1 MKTMPFVLVGLIAAT
16 VPSFSKAPA
25 TTSRSGADYIA
36 HEWGTFT
43 SVQGSDGVQLE
54 WNPFVV
60 EELPGFVYNAMKP
73 RGRKMVLP
81 AVNAPIKLGFLARQ
95 RMETPVIYFYS
106 GEPRKVTVDVN
117 FPDGQFTE
125 WFPQLT
131 QLGSRPPLPARAGMA
146 SAMRWADVEIMPG
159 NGADEAKF
167 FPKDE
172 TGSHYYAA
180 RETDASG
187 IRITSPEGTS
197 EYEKFLFYRGVAQFV
212 APLTVRHFG
221 DNAEMISLE
230 NKSAGQLGQFFIYA
244 VRGGKAAMIKAGVI
258 DANVRNDVEFKFEKI
273 ARPLAEVRVELANEM
288 RQALVSEGLYERE
301 AAAMVKTWDDSWF
314 GEPGTRVLYL
324 LPQKWCDAALPLKLT
339 PAPSELK
346 RVFVG
351 RAELITPAQEWAI
364 LKEVVRYAEG
374 GSLQRKA
381 AVAAVSDLG
390 LGRFADAAARR
401 LMIQGPQAK
410 DFSQAVWSL
419 LDATRPA
426 PRNGTTTSTAQR

>member
-1 MKTMPFVLVGLIAAT
+1 MKTMPFVLVGLLAASLPASAKT
-16 VPSFSKAPA
+16 PA

-73 RGRKMVLP
+73 RDRKVVLP
-81 AVNAPIKLGFLARQ
+81 SFVSFAKLGSLARQ
-95 RMETPVIYFYS
+95 RMETPVIYFYADK
-106 GEPRKVTVDVN
+106 PQKVSVDVE

-125 WFPQLT
+125 WFPQLSE
-131 QLGSRPPLPARAGMA
+131 LNGKKAPAVIGRGM
-146 SAMRWADVEIMPG
+146 MRWGDIEIMPG
-159 NGADEAKF
+159 NGADEARF

-172 TGSHYYAA
+172 SGSHYYAA

-187 IRITSPEGTS
+187 IRVTGPDGVKEH
-197 EYEKFLFYRGVAQFV
+197 EKFLFYRGVAQFV
-212 APLTVRHFG
+212 APLKVRHSG
-221 DNAEMISLE
+221 DNAELISLE
-230 NKSAGQLGQFFIYA
+230 NTSAGGLGQFFIYA
-244 VRGGKAAMIKAGVI
+244 VRGGKAAMVKAGAL
-258 DANVRNDVEFKFEKI
+258 DAKVRNDVEFKFDKI
-273 ARPLAEVRVELANEM
+273 ARPLAEVRAELANEM

-324 LPQKWCDAALPLKLT
+324 LPQKWCDAVLPLKLT
-339 PAPSELK
+339 PAPNHLE

-374 GSLQRKA
+374 GSLERKA

-401 LMIQGPQAK
+401 LQIQGPQAK
-410 DFSQAVWSL
+410 EFWQAVWSL

-426 PRNGTTTSTAQR
+426 PRSGTTTSTARR